1 MSDTRPGPGD
11 TIRVLIVDD
20 HAMVRQGLRTFLEL
34 QDGGSFPIEVAGEAI
49 NGLDAVD
56 LAARL
61 KPDIILLDLVM
72 PEMDGIQATS
82 RIVECSPGS
91 RVIILTSFGEEER
104 VLPAIRAG
112 AQGYLLKDI
121 PPAELVQAVREAYL
135 GKVQLHPEVAK
146 KLMAVAASR
155 EQPPQRSFIEPSE
168 EGLTEREREVL
179 SLIAEGMNNREIAE
193 SLVISEKTVKTH
205 VSNILN
211 KLHLDDRTQAAIYA
225 LRHGLT
231 TDKD

>member
-1 MSDTRPGPGD
+1 MIETRPT

-20 HAMVRQGLRTFLEL
+20 HAIVRQGLRTFLEL
-34 QDGGSFPIEVAGEAI
+34 QDGGPLPIEVVGEAI
-49 NGLDAVD
+49 NGLDAID
-56 LAARL
+56 LANRL
-61 KPDIILLDLVM
+61 QPDIVLLDIVM

-82 RIVECSPGS
+82 SIIECSPGS

-121 PPAELVQAVREAYL
+121 PPRELVQAVRDAYL
-135 GKVQLHPEVAK
+135 GRVQLHPDIAR
-146 KLMAVAASR
+146 KLMVVAAAKD
-155 EQPPQRSFIEPSE
+155 QPHTISAGEISE
-168 EGLTEREREVL
+168 ESLTEREREVL
-179 SLIAEGMNNREIAE
+179 SLIAEGKNNREIAE
-193 SLVISEKTVKTH
+193 QLVISEKTVKTH

-231 TDKD
+231 TDTA